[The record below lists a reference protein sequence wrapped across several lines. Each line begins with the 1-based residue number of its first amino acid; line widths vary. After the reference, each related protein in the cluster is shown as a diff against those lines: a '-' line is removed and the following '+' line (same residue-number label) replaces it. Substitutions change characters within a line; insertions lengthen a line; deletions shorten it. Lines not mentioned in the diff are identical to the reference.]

1 MSTWEWWGFSMAK
14 MKSGAKQ
21 GNKASSAQ
29 KGERKLAWHLPGWV
43 WRFRGWESTFS
54 NQVGRRI

>member
-1 MSTWEWWGFSMAK
+1 MSTWEWWGFSMAE

-29 KGERKLAWHLPGWV
+29 KGERKLDRHLPGWV
-43 WRFRGWESTFS
+43 W
-54 NQVGRRI
+54 